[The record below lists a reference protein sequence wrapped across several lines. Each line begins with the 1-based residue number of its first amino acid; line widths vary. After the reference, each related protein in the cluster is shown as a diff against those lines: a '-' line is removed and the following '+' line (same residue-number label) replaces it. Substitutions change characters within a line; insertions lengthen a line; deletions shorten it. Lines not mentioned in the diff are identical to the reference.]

1 MCHLIYCS
9 TSILLI
15 SIFYTDIWTFSLVK
29 QLENKPNELLWQ
41 AYAFDFMVLGA
52 VHKWHHQFFEIFL
65 PPQLPTYP
73 GLCNPFYY
81 IGLWSNVTFWQI
93 FPSHPEWVMSFMDSP
108 LWNFY
113 IRICSI

>member
-52 VHKWHHQFFEIFL
+52 VHKWHHQFFEISL
-65 PPQLPTYP
+65 PPQLPT
-73 GLCNPFYY
+73 LAF
-81 IGLWSNVTFWQI
+81 VTHFTT
-93 FPSHPEWVMSFMDSP
+93 
-108 LWNFY
+108 
-113 IRICSI
+113 

>member
-9 TSILLI
+9 TSIMLI

-52 VHKWHHQFFEIFL
+52 VHKWHHQFFEISL
-65 PPQLPTYP
+65 PPQLPTLAFRVSLN
-73 GLCNPFYY
+73 GLTLDFDMEIKN
-81 IGLWSNVTFWQI
+81 S
-93 FPSHPEWVMSFMDSP
+93 
-108 LWNFY
+108 
-113 IRICSI
+113 